1 MKEELKP
8 CPFCNAS
15 PDEIKV
21 YVRDTI
27 DAWVE
32 CQACHGRGTFIKP
45 TKEEMK
51 SMCRERAIE
60 AWNRRA

>member
-15 PDEIKV
+15 PDKIKV

-32 CQACHGRGTFIKP
+32 CQACH
-45 TKEEMK
+45 KEEMK
-51 SMCRERAIE
+51 SICRERAIE

>member
-21 YVRDTI
+21 CVRDTFY
-27 DAWVE
+27 AWVE
-32 CQACHGRGTFIKP
+32 CQACHGGTFIKL
-45 TKEEMK
+45 TKEEIR
-51 SMCRERAIE
+51 SICRERAIE